1 MDPRHVFIYE
11 RHTGNCVYCG
21 AYPDT
26 RDHVP
31 SKVLLNEPYP
41 PDLPVI
47 GACQRCNTSYS
58 LD

>member
-1 MDPRHVFIYE
+1 MSSNTRFD
-11 RHTGNCVYCG
+11 NNSYCG

-31 SKVLLNEPYP
+31 SKVLLDEPYP